1 MVVWSYGIVWYG
13 VVWIWWWNLLLVV
26 GAVLAKRK
34 KDRSMNF
41 NPKYIFLI
49 VLTALLL
56 FSRGLDEQH
65 DRHTEAH
72 NACGSRYHTVPTN
85 HTVNKHHQV
94 CFRLKDVEMCRNEGF
109 SERKHRAGADRVW
122 LRTNAARRP
131 SLHPFA
137 VVLWT
142 CGCFLDVPHH
152 YTNNTAVNIG
162 V

>member
-13 VVWIWWWNLLLVV
+13 VVWIWWWNLLLLVV

-41 NPKYIFLI
+41 NPKYIFWLC
-49 VLTALLL
+49 LPPYY
-56 FSRGLDEQH
+56 FQG
-65 DRHTEAH
+65 
-72 NACGSRYHTVPTN
+72 GSTSSTIDTRKPTTLVDHGTVPTN